1 MTEDVSALIRAHLPG
16 LAGLDI
22 TLLGEGTDHRVY
34 EVGGWLLRLPRH
46 REAGEALEVEARV
59 LRWLAPQ
66 LPLPI
71 PAYEVA
77 GPELAGYRTLSGT
90 PGIGLRVPLPTLGP
104 RLGTFLRALHDMD
117 VGRAAVLGVK
127 PDDDP
132 ALSEWMATARDD
144 LDVAAGQHLVDPD
157 LHRIIRP
164 YLLEPPPRSPL
175 PPRLIHGDFAA
186 EHVLLDGSGD
196 PCGVIDWSDM
206 IVGDVAQDLAG
217 LLHWGGPGL
226 LEAALRT
233 YGPIDDST
241 RDRARFYATC
251 RALGDLVFGEQTGRS
266 AYVQAGQS
274 ALTMLFP
281 DPPR

>member
-34 EVGGWLLRLPRH
+34 EIGGWLLRLPRH
-46 REAGEALEVEARV
+46 REAGGALDVEARV

-77 GPELAGYRTLSGT
+77 GPEFAGYRTLSGT
-90 PGIGLRVPLPTLGP
+90 PGISLQEPSPTLGP
-104 RLGTFLRALHDMD
+104 RLGTFLRALHDVD
-117 VGRAAVLGVK
+117 VGRAAALGVP

-132 ALSEWMATARDD
+132 ALSEWMAAARDD

-157 LHRIIRP
+157 LHRVIGQFLR
-164 YLLEPPPRSPL
+164 EPPPPSLL

-196 PCGVIDWSDM
+196 LCGVIDWSDM
-206 IVGDVAQDLAG
+206 IVGDVAQDLGG
-217 LLHWGGPGL
+217 LLHWGGLEL
-226 LEAALRT
+226 LDAALQT
-233 YGPIDDST
+233 YGPIDDLT
-241 RDRARFYATC
+241 RRRARFYAIC
-251 RALGDLVFGEQTGRS
+251 RALGDLVFGQQERRS
-266 AYVQAGQS
+266 EYGQAGQR
-274 ALTMLFP
+274 ALTMLLP
-281 DPPR
+281 GSPR